1 MDYAKEHTT
10 VRAGK
15 MPGSS
20 RPKEGPTKTG
30 KGNAG
35 HPKEGTT
42 LRSDKNIEQ
51 TGRMPMPG
59 VKPMP
64 GKSHEQ
70 DIAWGEGLP
79 LGTVHPAHEKHS
91 PVQVKHNRAPHA
103 ASHAQRNRA
112 IMGNADPMGGRE
124 MMPTKQHTGFGGKLV
139 ENPGVHQK
147 AYKLNKRSELGG
159 ANPTAVAG
167 QGTE

>member
-1 MDYAKEHTT
+1 MSDYNKEHTT

-20 RPKEGPTKTG
+20 RPVQGATKTG
-30 KGNAG
+30 KSGAG
-35 HPKEGTT
+35 RPEQGSRLGKS
-42 LRSDKNIEQ
+42 LEQ

-59 VKPMP
+59 ASPMP
-64 GKSHEQ
+64 AKSHDK

-79 LGTVHPAHEKHS
+79 LGSVHPAHEKHS
-91 PVQVKHNRAPHA
+91 PVEAKMNHAPHA

-112 IMGNADPMGGRE
+112 IMGNADPTGMTPH
-124 MMPTKQHTGFGGKLV
+124 PTKQHTGFGGKIV
-139 ENPGVHQK
+139 ENPGVHKK
-147 AYKLNKRSELGG
+147 AYKLNKRSEMGG
-159 ANPTAVAG
+159 ADPMAVAG